1 MGALRS
7 ITNAF
12 GQLRLDVRTVARS
25 FTQNRPPVFVRRA
38 PTTAAP
44 TRSVRRMKVESIV
57 RETVDA
63 VSITLADPTGA
74 AVHHLP
80 GQFFT
85 LAVRVGEKIVRRN
98 YSASSAPASLPSV
111 TFTVKRVANGEL
123 SAHLVDQLRVGDAID
138 VEGPSGHFTVRPNA
152 NTSRSILLIGGGSG
166 ITPLMSI
173 ARSVLSAEKGSKVA
187 LVYGNRRESDVI
199 FHRALH
205 ALESEHA
212 DRFRIAHVLEEAPE
226 GWKGGRGRLSAS
238 NLDLLAGNATSV
250 DDVFVCGPEPMRALV
265 REWLRSKGVSANRIH
280 EERYTLGG
288 TPRSTAGASVSVS
301 LAGASYSIET
311 RAGET
316 ILAAATRSKVPLPFS
331 CAMGGCGA
339 CRLKLVAGDVEMD
352 EPNCLSPGEKRDGY
366 VLTCVGCARGN
377 VVLEE

>member
-1 MGALRS
+1 M
-7 ITNAF
+7 
-12 GQLRLDVRTVARS
+12 TV
-25 FTQNRPPVFVRRA
+25 T
-38 PTTAAP
+38 
-44 TRSVRRMKVESIV
+44 SIV
-57 RETVDA
+57 RETEDA
-63 VSITLADPTGA
+63 VSITLADPTGD

-85 LAVRVGEKIVRRN
+85 LAMRVGDKMVRRN
-98 YSASSAPASLPSV
+98 YSVSSAPASLPSV
-111 TFTVKRVANGEL
+111 TFTVKRVINGEL
-123 SAHLVDQLRVGDAID
+123 SPHLVDNLQVGDAID

-152 NTSRSILLIGGGSG
+152 NTSRNILLIGGGSG

-173 ARSVLSAEKGSKVA
+173 ARSILSVEKGSQVA

-199 FHRALH
+199 FQRALA

-212 DRFRIAHVLEEAPE
+212 GRLRTSHVLEEASTE
-226 GWKGGRGRLSAS
+226 WNGTRGRFSAAT
-238 NLDLLAGNATSV
+238 LDLLAESATSA
-250 DDVFVCGPEPMRALV
+250 DDIFVCGPEPMRALV
-265 REWLRSKGVSANRIH
+265 REWLRSKGVAANRIH

-288 TPRSTAGASVSVS
+288 TPRSTEGATLSVSVG
-301 LAGASYSIET
+301 GASYAIET

-316 ILAAATRSKVPLPFS
+316 ILAAATRAKVPLPFS

-339 CRLKLVAGDVEMD
+339 CRMKLAQGDVEMD

-366 VLTCVGCARGN
+366 VLTCVGCARGH